1 MKATG
6 LKALMERNIPIYIYI
21 DIYIYIYTPGMERS
35 RPLLFAFCILCFWC
49 GLSAISNL
57 NTYCFSPRNFYLPEK
72 ESYML
77 PLPLF
82 WQATVLVTI
91 GVPQKWMI
99 HTPTSW
105 PMRKYSIFWVPQI
118 PENHGTWRIIS
129 NSQLLGGSFHEP
141 QVVKYAYN

>member
-6 LKALMERNIPIYIYI
+6 LKALMERNIPIYIYR
-21 DIYIYIYTPGMERS
+21 YIYIPLAWKEADLFCLRS
-35 RPLLFAFCILCFWC
+35 VFCVFDAVFQRFQT
-49 GLSAISNL
+49 S
-57 NTYCFSPRNFYLPEK
+57 TYCFSPRNFYLPEK

-129 NSQLLGGSFHEP
+129 ISQLLGGSFHEP